1 VTKPAVLVCGHGSRD
16 NNAIEEFKNLVELLK
31 INLPNR
37 LVSYGFLE
45 FARPTISEQLIKI
58 RDSKIKNVEAIP
70 GMLFAAGHAKNDIPS
85 VLNNFMNENN
95 GFTINYGRE
104 LAIHPKILSA
114 CRARIEEA
122 EASCSQK
129 INREETLLLVVGRG
143 TSDPDANSNISKVA
157 RILWEGM
164 GFGWAEIAYTGV
176 TFPLIGPAL
185 ERILMLGFK
194 KIIVLPYFLFTGVLV
209 KRIHMEVNKV
219 QDLYPDTIFLKA
231 KYLSDHPLVIESFIE
246 RLNEISLGS
255 NLMNC
260 QLCKYR
266 EQIIGYE
273 HDKGV
278 PQVGHH
284 HHVEGIGT
292 EHKHQSNHSHEN
304 DYYKNNDN

>member
-1 VTKPAVLVCGHGSRD
+1 
-16 NNAIEEFKNLVELLK
+16 
-31 INLPNR
+31 
-37 LVSYGFLE
+37 
-45 FARPTISEQLIKI
+45 
-58 RDSKIKNVEAIP
+58 
-70 GMLFAAGHAKNDIPS
+70 M
-85 VLNNFMNENN
+85 
-95 GFTINYGRE
+95 
-104 LAIHPKILSA
+104 
-114 CRARIEEA
+114 
-122 EASCSQK
+122 
-129 INREETLLLVVGRG
+129 LVVGRG
-143 TSDPDANSNISKVA
+143 TSDPDANSIISKVA

-209 KRIHMEVNKV
+209 KRIHTEINKV

-304 DYYKNNDN
+304 DYYKNNEN